1 MCLSLGDVM
10 NEMAGRCLFVCALF
24 RFVKDQDLDKATT
37 KVLKTFDGKCRAKGW
52 NCESY
57 LQHRTDVLAFLPT
70 RFGKSLLFQLI
81 PGLCVELHNLGYRF
95 FL

>member
-10 NEMAGRCLFVCALF
+10 NEMAGFEVDVCLRAE
-24 RFVKDQDLDKATT
+24 RFVEDQDLDKATT

-52 NCESY
+52 NCEYRIYS
-57 LQHRTDVLAFLPT
+57 TDVLAFLPT
-70 RFGKSLLFQLI
+70 PFGKSLLFQLI
-81 PGLCVELHNLGYRF
+81 PGLGVELHNLGYTF

>member
-10 NEMAGRCLFVCALF
+10 NEMAGFEVDVCLRAE
-24 RFVKDQDLDKATT
+24 RFVEDQDLDKATT

-57 LQHRTDVLAFLPT
+57 LQHGC
-70 RFGKSLLFQLI
+70 FGVFPNAI
-81 PGLCVELHNLGYRF
+81 R
-95 FL
+95 